1 MTTID
6 PNQRLAAALQ
16 QQLAAL
22 RERAGAHG
30 PRGAARASRVAAPR
44 LSAARLPQLQGIDP
58 TDPDRHRKAVRCYLE
73 GELAREF
80 GSAVLNDPVFPQ
92 MLDAVQLQMQADAQ
106 TAAAVHALGEMLLAR
121 KAA

>member
-6 PNQRLAAALQ
+6 PSQRLAAALR

-22 RERAGAHG
+22 RERAGAQG
-30 PRGAARASRVAAPR
+30 PGGAARASGVAAPR
-44 LSAARLPQLQGIDP
+44 LFAGRLQQLQGIDP

-73 GELAREF
+73 GQLAREF

-92 MLDAVQLQMQADAQ
+92 MLDAVQDQMQGDVQ
-106 TAAAVHALGEMLLAR
+106 TAAAVHALGEMLLAG
-121 KAA
+121 KAG